1 MTIPLIFRNLQI
13 HSINAS
19 KKSLIPKYPLNKLKI
34 LKYANIAILQQSVRD
49 RKKAQKRQNSEV
61 LKHLAVLSSKVY
73 LSKKFGSVK
82 IGIFR
87 LDRTPTQIM
96 R

>member
-1 MTIPLIFRNLQI
+1 MTFPLIFRNLQI

-49 RKKAQKRQNSEV
+49 RKKAQKRGRP
-61 LKHLAVLSSKVY
+61 KR
-73 LSKKFGSVK
+73 F
-82 IGIFR
+82 F
-87 LDRTPTQIM
+87 
-96 R
+96 

>member
-1 MTIPLIFRNLQI
+1 MTFSLIFRNLQI

-49 RKKAQKRQNSEV
+49 RKKSQKRQNSEV
-61 LKHLAVLSSKVY
+61 NTSLFYYLKYISPKNSGL
-73 LSKKFGSVK
+73 
-82 IGIFR
+82 
-87 LDRTPTQIM
+87 
-96 R
+96 